1 VPGTRVVDILLL
13 DLPVA
18 LWADASA
25 HTERFLAAMRPVAK
39 RNTRGPVAR
48 LMAIVERL
56 EGGFADAAAPS
67 ELELRAAAARR
78 LKEVDVAYG
87 AIRDARDDLAALAD
101 AYDAAD
107 RWCRTHDRP
116 ELAATPEVTAFRRW
130 FLGQVVAQLDGE
142 LPTPWPGA

>member
-1 VPGTRVVDILLL
+1 MPGSRVVDILLL

-25 HTERFLAAMRPVAK
+25 HTERFLAAMRTVAEK
-39 RNTRGPVAR
+39 NKRGPVAR
-48 LMAIVERL
+48 LLCVVERL
-56 EGGFADAAAPS
+56 EGEFAEAAAPS

-87 AIRDARDDLAALAD
+87 AVRCARDDLATLAD

-107 RWCRTHDRP
+107 KWCRTHDMP
-116 ELAATPEVTAFRRW
+116 ELAATKEVAAFRRW
-130 FLGQVVAQLDGE
+130 FLGQIVGQLDGD

>member
-1 VPGTRVVDILLL
+1 MPRTQVVDILLL

-18 LWADASA
+18 LWAEASA
-25 HTERFLAAMRPVAK
+25 HTERSLAALRPLAE
-39 RNTRGPVAR
+39 RNKRGPVAR
-48 LMAIVERL
+48 LMAVVGRL
-56 EGGFADAAAPS
+56 EGDFAEGAAPS

-87 AIRDARDDLAALAD
+87 VVRAARDDMAALAD

-107 RWCRTHDRP
+107 RWCRKNAMP
-116 ELAATPEVTAFRRW
+116 ELAAGPEVAAFRRW

-142 LPTPWPGA
+142 LPTPWPGG